1 MATTTPTSYLEL
13 SKTYQEQVL
22 GLIEQSQKLA
32 VESVSAWTKA
42 VQPLAKNAPGRPG
55 RRRPVAEGAR
65 RQPYGFAT
73 KLLEAQHEYF
83 TAVFAAAAPVMPE
96 GRLRPPS
103 SERIARVPAGEGC
116 RRRGSTRLTDSE
128 PFDPWKTQV
137 EAFGRYLKAQRSV
150 SDLSLRELAR

>member
-42 VQPLAKNAPGRPG
+42 VQPLAKNAPAV
-55 RRRPVAEGAR
+55 PVAGVPSPKEIVDN
-65 RQPYGFAT
+65 QYGFAT

-83 TAVFAAAAPVMPE
+83 TAVLTAAAPVLPKT
-96 GRLRPPS
+96 
-103 SERIARVPAGEGC
+103 APAA
-116 RRRGSTRLTDSE
+116 
-128 PFDPWKTQV
+128 K
-137 EAFGRYLKAQRSV
+137 
-150 SDLSLRELAR
+150 